1 MSGIAGLLAL
11 DGRPAEGA
19 TGRAMADRLRRR
31 GPDGR
36 AAWADGPVALAH
48 AMLWTTPE
56 SLQERLPL
64 QAGPYAVTAD
74 ARLDNRDE
82 LLGLLEGELRALGL
96 WAAPAD
102 VPDSSL
108 VLAAYARWG
117 EGCPERLLGAFA
129 FAIWDGRERR
139 LVCARDP
146 IGVRPLYLV
155 HRPGRV
161 FAFASEPKALFAVPG
176 VEPEVDEVRIAE
188 SLSARLYDPIGTS
201 FVGIRRLPAAHVL
214 RVTPEGPGSPAR
226 YWRLEPAPPP
236 PPGEEA
242 EGLADVLDRAVRCR
256 TRSAYPVGSE
266 LSGGLDSSAVTAV
279 AARALRDQGG
289 LPLHTYSL
297 AYSDPGTDERPF
309 SDAVVDRLGD
319 AVAAHYVH
327 PERER
332 FVALYQEIYQ
342 ALDDARVR
350 GNGYGNYLTARAAS
364 RDGVRVLLTGQ
375 DGDTAV
381 GHGWEWFAERALDG
395 DLAAV
400 RREAELV
407 FDRCR
412 EDQDRSQSQF
422 DYARPSQIASAYV
435 APVLQWWAEE
445 KRLVPFAKAALGLR
459 EHFGAS
465 PSAPFRAYWRRM
477 ALPRRALQ
485 ARTLQAARATARAQV
500 PPTIRAGLAERTRLE
515 ERLADRIVED
525 HEAGRGSFS
534 ARAAQARA
542 FESFA
547 LEGNMN
553 KLDLYPASV
562 GVEARHPFMD
572 VRLVA
577 YCLGLPSGSKLRD
590 GWTRAVLRDALL
602 GDLPGVVLRR
612 MNKMDHGPQ
621 QDRFVFQSDPD
632 RVAEVVG
639 NLGHAGQYLDGDA
652 VRRLWARGS
661 EDPAAL
667 GTWEKAWF
675 GAAVTLAVWTRE
687 SPVARQAYG

>member
-11 DGRPAEGA
+11 DGRPAERA
-19 TGRAMADRLRRR
+19 TASAMAHRLRRR
-31 GPDGR
+31 GPDAQ
-36 AAWADGPVALAH
+36 AAWADGPVALGH
-48 AMLWTTPE
+48 AMLRTTPE
-56 SLQERLPL
+56 SLGESLPL
-64 QAGPYAVTAD
+64 RAGPYAVTAD

-82 LLGLLEGELRALGL
+82 LLGLLEGDLRALGL

-108 VLAAYARWG
+108 VLGAYARWG
-117 EGCPERLLGAFA
+117 EGGVEHLLGAFA

-146 IGVRPLYLV
+146 IGVRPLYLA
-155 HRPGRV
+155 HRPGRLL
-161 FAFASEPKALFAVPG
+161 AFASEPKALFAVPG
-176 VEPEVDEVRIAE
+176 VEPEVDEARIAE
-188 SLSARLYDPIGTS
+188 SLSARLYDPVGTS

-214 RVTPEGPGSPAR
+214 RVTPDGLGEPTR
-226 YWRLEPAPPP
+226 YWRLAPAPPP
-236 PPGEEA
+236 PPGQEA
-242 EGLADVLDRAVRCR
+242 EGLADVLSRAVRCR

-279 AARALRDQGG
+279 AARALRDQGT

-309 SDAVVDRLGD
+309 SDAVVDHLGD

-342 ALDDARVR
+342 TLDDARVR

-381 GHGWEWFAERALDG
+381 GHGWEWFSERTLDG

-407 FDRCR
+407 FARCR

-435 APVLQWWAEE
+435 SPVLQWWAEE
-445 KRLVPFAKAALGLR
+445 KRLAPFARAALGLR

-465 PSAPFRAYWRRM
+465 PSAPFRTYWRRM
-477 ALPRRALQ
+477 VLTRGQLKARA
-485 ARTLQAARATARAQV
+485 LQAARATARSQV
-500 PPTIRAGLAERTRLE
+500 PPTVSAGLAERTGLE
-515 ERLADRIVED
+515 ERLLSRLLEDRE
-525 HEAGRGSFS
+525 EKRGSFS
-534 ARAAQARA
+534 AQAAQASS

-572 VRLVA
+572 VRLIA
-577 YCLGLPSGSKLRD
+577 YCLGLPSDSKLRD
-590 GWTRAVLRDALL
+590 GWTRAVLRDALR
-602 GDLPGVVLRR
+602 GELPDVVLRR

-621 QDRFVFQSDPD
+621 QDRFVFRSDPD
-632 RVAEVVG
+632 RVSEVVAD
-639 NLGHAGQYLDGDA
+639 LGHAAPYLDGGA
-652 VRRLWARGS
+652 VRDLWARGT

-667 GTWEKAWF
+667 GDWEKAWF
-675 GAAVTLAVWTRE
+675 GAAVTLAVWARD
-687 SPVARQAYG
+687 SPVARRAFE